1 MARILVVDDD
11 IPSLNLVGKFLTNR
25 GHQCILTSSPHE
37 ALALAL
43 KERLDLILLDVMM
56 PDIDGWTVARRIREK
71 SDVPI
76 IFVTVRSSVQD
87 KIKGFEIKADDYITK
102 PFDLRELLMRV
113 DSVLRR
119 FRAGKPEVPT
129 IHFPPFLID
138 SVKKE
143 ISLRGKPLAL
153 TPKEY
158 FILLLLAERNG
169 ATLTQEEIVQEV
181 WGKDYTP
188 KTADLKKY
196 IWMIRQKIEDDPAN
210 PKYLVTVP
218 GFGYRLQGEQQ
229 TRKTGS

>member
-1 MARILVVDDD
+1 
-11 IPSLNLVGKFLTNR
+11 
-25 GHQCILTSSPHE
+25 
-37 ALALAL
+37 
-43 KERLDLILLDVMM
+43 
-56 PDIDGWTVARRIREK
+56 
-71 SDVPI
+71 
-76 IFVTVRSSVQD
+76 VRSSVQD

-229 TRKTGS
+229 TPKTGS